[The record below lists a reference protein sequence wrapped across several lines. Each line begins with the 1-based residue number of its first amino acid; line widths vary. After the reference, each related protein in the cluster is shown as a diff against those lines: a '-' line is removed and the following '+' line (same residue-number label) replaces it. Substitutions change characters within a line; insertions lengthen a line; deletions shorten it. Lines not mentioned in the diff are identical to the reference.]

1 MVRTRTDDSERERL
15 FTRLAIS
22 VNTLLRLRFRLPV
35 PPHLGQPLPIRP
47 PEALRL
53 LRRLA
58 RRQAIL
64 DDTCSEEN
72 PAVVESETEMSDG

>member
-1 MVRTRTDDSERERL
+1 M
-15 FTRLAIS
+15 
-22 VNTLLRLRFRLPV
+22 
-35 PPHLGQPLPIRP
+35 PIRP

-58 RRQAIL
+58 RRQDIL